1 MEKLTESDTCRK
13 FVVPKLVAA
22 GWDND
27 PHSLTGQG
35 SFGDTIKAF
44 LEKLS

>member
-13 FVVPKLVAA
+13 FVVPKLVAS

-27 PHSLTGQG
+27 PHSFSLYYF
-35 SFGDTIKAF
+35 SLIP
-44 LEKLS
+44 

>member
-35 SFGDTIKAF
+35 SFWDKN
-44 LEKLS
+44 

>member
-1 MEKLTESDTCRK
+1 MEKLTEFDTCRK

-27 PHSLTGQG
+27 PHSFTEQR
-35 SFGDTIKAF
+35 SFWDKIKAL
-44 LEKLS
+44 LENLS

>member
-27 PHSLTGQG
+27 PHSFTEQR
-35 SFGDTIKAF
+35 SFLDEIKTF
-44 LEKLS
+44 PEKRS